1 MFLRDVLSYLK
12 LFLLLLTFFVP
23 HLNAAITDLASEP
36 IQPLKKPTVTNA
48 AKIELGRKLFHDP
61 IMSSRGDI
69 SCATCH
75 EVSKGGAD
83 GKKFS
88 IGSKGREGVINA
100 PTVFNASKLFRQFW
114 DGRADTLHD
123 QIDGP
128 VTNPAEMNTKWPNLL
143 ARLHGDPTYSKAISA
158 IYSDGITRNNIKD
171 LLAEYQS
178 SLITLDSPFDLYLKG
193 NNKAITQ
200 SAKKGYELFKQY
212 GCISC
217 HQGENVG
224 GNMFQVFGVVN
235 DYFKTRGNITD
246 ADLGRFNV
254 TGNEGDKYMFKV
266 PSLRMAKY
274 TAPYLHDGTQETL
287 MDAVDVMFKY
297 QLGRTA
303 PAQDKVYIVEFIKSL
318 AGRHPEMEDSE

>member
-1 MFLRDVLSYLK
+1 MFFRDVLLYSK
-12 LFLLLLTFFVP
+12 LFLLLLIFLAP
-23 HLNAAITDLASEP
+23 HASATITDLASEP
-36 IQPLKKPTVTNA
+36 IQPLKKRAIINK
-48 AKIELGRKLFHDP
+48 AKVELGRKLFHDP

-75 EVSKGGAD
+75 EINKGGAD

-100 PTVFNASKLFRQFW
+100 PTVFNSSKLFRQFW

-128 VTNPAEMNTKWPNLL
+128 ITNPVEMNTKWPNLL
-143 ARLHGDPTYSKAISA
+143 ARLHGDPAYSKSISA
-158 IYSDGITRNNIKD
+158 LYSDGITRNNIKD

-178 SLITLDSPFDLYLKG
+178 SLIALDSPFDLYLKG
-193 NNKAITQ
+193 NDQAITT

-212 GCISC
+212 GCASC

-235 DYFKTRGNITD
+235 DYFKKRGNITD

-254 TGNEGDKYMFKV
+254 TGNESDKYMFKV

-274 TAPYLHDGTQETL
+274 TAPYLHDGTQKTL
-287 MDAVDVMFKY
+287 MDAVDAMFKF

-303 PAQDKVYIVEFIKSL
+303 PTQDKVYIVEFIKSL
-318 AGRHPEMEDSE
+318 AGKHPELEGNE